1 MQSTT
6 SSTRTFMT
14 PSPITEKPKTKKR
27 PHVPKRVTKK
37 NMPWLIIVV
46 LVLISGFLF
55 WQYHQAQ
62 NKLQISDG
70 TASSQQVSQLINKVR
85 RLAVLPASETPTV
98 ATVVHADKLRS
109 QSFFVNAQDGDKV
122 LVYSKEKEA
131 ILYRPSTNQI
141 VTIAP
146 VNVTSTGSTN
156 LSNQ

>member
-14 PSPITEKPKTKKR
+14 PPTTETPPKPKKR
-27 PHVPKRVTKK
+27 IGVPKRITKK
-37 NMPWLIIVV
+37 NLPWLITCLLV
-46 LVLISGFLF
+46 LVSAFLF
-55 WQYHQAQ
+55 WQYHEAQ
-62 NKLQISDG
+62 NKLQFSTG
-70 TASSQQVSQLINKVR
+70 TANSQQVSQLVAKVR
-85 RLAVLPASETPTV
+85 HLVIVPADETPTI

-109 QSFFVNAQDGDKV
+109 QSFFANSQDGDKV

-146 VNVTSTGSTN
+146 VSVTSSGTST
-156 LSNQ
+156 LSGQ